1 MGILKKIDTI
11 ITVAGAV
18 VSTYQLMIKTF
29 KWYEKKHGK
38 RNDKKYI
45 TRPIIKGA

>member
-1 MGILKKIDTI
+1 MGFIKKINTI
-11 ITVAGAV
+11 ITVVGAV
-18 VSTYQLMIKTF
+18 ISTHQLMVKTF

-38 RNDKKYI
+38 GNDKRDI